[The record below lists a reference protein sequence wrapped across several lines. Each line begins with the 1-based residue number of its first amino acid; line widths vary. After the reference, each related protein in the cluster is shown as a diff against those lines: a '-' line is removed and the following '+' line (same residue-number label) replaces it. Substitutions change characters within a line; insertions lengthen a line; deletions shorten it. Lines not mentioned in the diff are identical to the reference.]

1 MPEHLFTL
9 DEIGTTRSY
18 DYTEATLIS
27 PHRYTART
35 PMSTPAFKEAFFAH
49 FPVLKGLDWANVAV
63 RGGAVVDILLGRPPA
78 DLDVFLFGLPTPR
91 DFVRRAGE
99 VLAFL
104 LQAERASVE
113 ARNAA
118 QRATA
123 EEQAKRHG
131 GRVEDYM
138 GLVQPASI
146 AIKGLRR
153 GCVATVW
160 SASLKVPLQV
170 VLTTYGSLEAVV
182 AGADMDVC
190 GATFDGER
198 VLVNGAGRWSL
209 ENLAIRV
216 QDGCFPQAARLQKY
230 FLKGFDLV
238 LPGLDVK
245 KLPTKYLRL
254 GLQEAFETPC
264 LTVTYSAVAK
274 NKVSVASFLNV
285 DQPPPSDD
293 AVAVPAGVGGEEE
306 LPAGVGLGYD
316 DSGGGG
322 GGGRMAWPGTPDGRT
337 VLYRNMERLV
347 AASVQPQGGAGGEEA
362 APPDFS
368 VFAEA
373 DFVGRLLAPWPE
385 LTPRQVENVMEAVR
399 VAVAPPGSG
408 TLNFGT

>member
-35 PMSTPAFKEAFFAH
+35 PMSTAAFREAFFTH
-49 FPVLKGLDWANVAV
+49 FPVLRGMSWANVAV

-78 DLDVFLFGLPTPR
+78 DLDFFLFGLPTPQ

-104 LQAERASVE
+104 LQAERAIVE

-118 QRATA
+118 QREKA
-123 EEQAKRHG
+123 EEQAKQYG
-131 GRVEDYM
+131 SSVEDFM
-138 GLVQPASI
+138 GQPASI
-146 AIKGLRR
+146 SIKGLRR

-160 SASLKVPLQV
+160 SASLKVPLQI
-170 VLTTYGSLEAVV
+170 VLTAYGSLAAVV

-190 GATFDGER
+190 GAAFDGEQ
-198 VLVNGAGRWSL
+198 VLVNGAGKWSL

-264 LTVTYSAVAK
+264 LTVTYSAIAK

-285 DQPPPSDD
+285 DQPPPSEDD
-293 AVAVPAGVGGEEE
+293 AAAVPLAGGGGEEGE
-306 LPAGVGLGYD
+306 LPAGMGLSGYH

-347 AASVQPQGGAGGEEA
+347 AASVQPQGGEE

-385 LTPRQVENVMEAVR
+385 LTPRQVENTMEGVR
-399 VAVAPPGSG
+399 QAIAPPGSG